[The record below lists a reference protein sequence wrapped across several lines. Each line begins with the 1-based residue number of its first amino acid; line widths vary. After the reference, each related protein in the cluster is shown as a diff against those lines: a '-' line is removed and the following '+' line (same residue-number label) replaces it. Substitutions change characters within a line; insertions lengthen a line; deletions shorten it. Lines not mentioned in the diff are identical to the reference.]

1 MSDDPFAIQ
10 FARAVAGAFR
20 REYPEAYEQAGDVQ
34 CFDSE
39 SVAAAL
45 QKPRDPKMG
54 RLALPV
60 FPFSKLVKAKPPE
73 IAATIAKKVNSI
85 LASDDAPAALKAVAA
100 GGFLNAQV
108 DRETLA
114 QQTIRRILKQGTNY
128 ADTDIGHG
136 ETQLVEYSS
145 ANIAKPFGIG
155 HLRSTIIGNS
165 LRRIYQKLGY
175 EVVGINYL
183 GDWGTQFGKMIVAW
197 RMWGDE
203 VDLSE
208 NALHKLLQLYVR
220 FHREAEEDDSL
231 NDRAR
236 EAFRALEQGEPE
248 ATALWEKFKDISMR
262 ELGHIYE
269 VLGVEF
275 DWITGES
282 FLNDKMEAAVE
293 RLQRAGLTAESQ
305 GALVV
310 PLEDTQLPPCLLK
323 KRDGATLYATREL
336 ASLIYRWETYH
347 FHESLYVV
355 GAEQSDHFRQLLK
368 VIELMEEAEN
378 LPESERMTGRVK
390 HVEFGWVRFGE
401 KRGEDM
407 KRMST
412 RKGDIVFLQDVYETA
427 TTKAREIIL
436 EKNPSLKNID
446 DVARMIGVG
455 AVIFAQLSVRRQK
468 DVNLIWD
475 DVLSFEG
482 ETGPYLQ
489 YTHARLCSLERMYG
503 KEIDPEID
511 FALLDGEEEQRV
523 VEALADFPSAIAGAA
538 RVYDPQVIAHYL
550 IGLAGA
556 FNRLYQRK
564 DESGRI
570 DKIISDDEAL
580 SAARMAVVK
589 SVRTVLN
596 EGLNL
601 LGLKAP
607 EAM

>member
-1 MSDDPFAIQ
+1 MNDDPFAIQ
-10 FARAVAGAFR
+10 FARAIAEAFR
-20 REYPEAYEQAGDVQ
+20 REFPQVHESAGDTD
-34 CFDSE
+34 CFDSQT
-39 SVAAAL
+39 VAAIL
-45 QKPRDPKMG
+45 QKPKDPKKG

-60 FPFSKLVKAKPPE
+60 FPFAKLLKVKPPE
-73 IAATIAKKVNSI
+73 IAARVAAAANSI
-85 LASDDAPAALKAVAA
+85 MASGVEPTALKAVAA
-100 GGFLNAQV
+100 GGFLNGQIDHNV
-108 DRETLA
+108 LA
-114 QQTIRRILKQGTNY
+114 GQTIRRVLKQGAAYGNS
-128 ADTDIGHG
+128 DLGKG
-136 ETQLVEYSS
+136 QFQLVEYSS

-155 HLRSTIIGNS
+155 HLRSTVIGNS

-175 EVVGINYL
+175 QVVGINYL

-220 FHREAEEDDSL
+220 FHREAESDETL

-236 EAFRALEQGEPE
+236 EAFRRLENGDPD

-262 ELGHIYE
+262 ELERIYE

-282 FLNDKMEAAVE
+282 FLNDKMEGAVK
-293 RLQRAGLTAESQ
+293 RLESDGLTAESQ

-310 PLEDTQLPPCLLK
+310 PFDDPQLPPCLLK

-355 GAEQSDHFRQLLK
+355 GSEQSDHFRQLLK
-368 VIELMEEAEN
+368 VIELMEEAER
-378 LPESERMTGRVK
+378 LPENERMTGRVK

-401 KRGEDM
+401 RRGQEM

-412 RKGDIVFLQDVYETA
+412 RKGDIIFLQDVYETA
-427 TTKAREIIL
+427 TTKARHIIE
-436 EKNPSLKNID
+436 EKNPTLDNMD
-446 DVARMIGVG
+446 EVAYMIGVG

-468 DVNLIWD
+468 DVNLIWE

-489 YTHARLCSLERMYG
+489 YTHARLCSLERVYG
-503 KEIDPEID
+503 KEASPDIDYS
-511 FALLDGEEEQRV
+511 LLGGEEEQRV
-523 VEALADFPSAIAGAA
+523 VEALADFPTAIADAA

-556 FNRLYQRK
+556 FNRFYQRK
-564 DESGRI
+564 NEAGRI
-570 DKIISDDEAL
+570 DKIVSDDEAL
-580 SAARMAVVK
+580 SSARMAVVK
-589 SVRTVLN
+589 AVRTVMG

-607 EAM
+607 AAM

>member
-1 MSDDPFAIQ
+1 MSDDPFAIK
-10 FARAVAGAFR
+10 FAEATAEAFR
-20 REYPEAYEQAGDVQ
+20 RRFPDVYRATGDDL
-34 CFDSE
+34 CFDSAT
-39 SVAAAL
+39 VAGAL
-45 QKPRDPKMG
+45 QKPKDPKMG

-60 FPFSKLVKAKPPE
+60 FPYAQILGAKPPE
-73 IAATIAKKVNSI
+73 ISGNIADAVNEI
-85 LASDDAPAALKAVAA
+85 MASGEGEVALKAVAA

-108 DRETLA
+108 DQTVLA
-114 QQTIRRILKQGTNY
+114 RQTIRLVLEQGASY
-128 ADTDIGHG
+128 ADSDLGEG

-155 HLRSTIIGNS
+155 HLRSTVIGNS
-165 LRRIYQKLGY
+165 LRRIYRKLGY

-183 GDWGTQFGKMIVAW
+183 GDWGTQFGKMIIAW
-197 RMWGDE
+197 RMWGGE

-220 FHREAEEDDSL
+220 FHREAEADDSL
-231 NDRAR
+231 NDKAR
-236 EAFRALEQGEPE
+236 EAFRALEEGDPD
-248 ATALWEKFKDISMR
+248 ATALWNKFKDISMR
-262 ELGHIYE
+262 ELERIYD

-282 FLNDKMEAAVE
+282 FLNDKMEAAVQ
-293 RLQRAGLTAESQ
+293 RLKRDGLTAESQ

-310 PLEDTQLPPCLLK
+310 PLKDPQLPPCLLK

-336 ASLIYRWETYH
+336 ASLIYRWETYR

-355 GAEQSDHFRQLLK
+355 GSEQSDHFRQLLE
-368 VIELMEEAEN
+368 VIEMMEEAEN
-378 LPESERMTGRVK
+378 LPPDRRMSGRVK

-427 TTKAREIIL
+427 TTKARGIIE
-436 EKNPSLKNID
+436 EKNPSLENVD
-446 DVARMIGVG
+446 DVAYMIGVG

-468 DVNLIWD
+468 DVNLIWE

-489 YTHARLCSLERMYG
+489 YTHARLCSLERVYG
-503 KEIDPEID
+503 RNIAPEID
-511 FALLDGEEEQRV
+511 FALLAGEEEQRV
-523 VEALADFPSAIAGAA
+523 VEALADFPTAIAGAA

-550 IGLAGA
+550 IKLAGA
-556 FNRLYQRK
+556 FNRFYQRK
-564 DESGRI
+564 DEAGRI
-570 DKIISDDEAL
+570 DKIISDDSAL
-580 SAARMAVVK
+580 SSARMAIVK
-589 SVRTVLN
+589 AVRIVLS
-596 EGLNL
+596 EGLSL

-607 EAM
+607 TAM